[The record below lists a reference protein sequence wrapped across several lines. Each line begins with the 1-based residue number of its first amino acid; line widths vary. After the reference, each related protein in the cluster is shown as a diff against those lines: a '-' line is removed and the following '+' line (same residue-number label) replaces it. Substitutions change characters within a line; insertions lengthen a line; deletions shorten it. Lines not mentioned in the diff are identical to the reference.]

1 MIQTES
7 STAAADTSAVS
18 VCVCV
23 WGFKGAAW
31 MHVSFKFSEALLGYI
46 NKV

>member
-18 VCVCV
+18 VCV